1 MEDYEVVYAYLNS
14 GTYPTGFS
22 KNQRRA
28 LRRKCLEH
36 FKVSAG
42 TLYFSSESKSS
53 IKEGKERKWKTAVRT
68 VNEKKRILEACHS
81 NRQGN
86 FSFTC
91 NFSCTV
97 ITKFLRL
104 ACI

>member
-1 MEDYEVVYAYLNS
+1 MEDYEAVYAYLNS

-42 TLYFSSESKSS
+42 TLYFSSERKSS
-53 IKEGKERKWKTAVRT
+53 IKEGKERQWKTAVTKTRT
-68 VNEKKRILEACHS
+68 GLGLDWDWTGAGLE
-81 NRQGN
+81 Q
-86 FSFTC
+86 FS
-91 NFSCTV
+91 
-97 ITKFLRL
+97 
-104 ACI
+104 